1 MKKSFVMIL
10 WLSLIASLLVGCQ
23 KSTPHDGNAE
33 FIVITIGETITEEFD
48 VVGITAL
55 EMLRKN
61 HGIKT
66 SFGFAIKCIDDV
78 CAESGYWWSM
88 YVNGKKSSIGPQSY
102 IVKDND
108 KIELILSKK

>member
-1 MKKSFVMIL
+1 M
-10 WLSLIASLLVGCQ
+10 LVGCQ
-23 KSTPHDGNAE
+23 KSTQHDGNAE
-33 FIVITIGETITEEFD
+33 LIVITIGETITEEFD

-108 KIELILSKK
+108 KINLIDADLEGFRVISDNQKKR